1 MPPILRL
8 KSASLALGVLAAA
21 GPGLRA
27 QAPGAAADHA
37 VMLPAMVVQG
47 AAWRY
52 AHPPGFEVISLWPD
66 SRTKTFANALLSAK
80 QLFDL
85 LLPPEFQAQFSVPTA
100 YVLVPDNG
108 TESLSAPLMG
118 ELLSQATAQGA
129 ASDWQ
134 SSVRFLPNL
143 LLWDRDCLVVFVQ
156 SSPSINDANVVFS
169 LDRVELALER
179 RVPALPGWFIT
190 GFLKIYSRLDYRQGD
205 AGTGAAGWMSRD
217 LATALADDPESP
229 RQLLPLADL
238 FAGPPAGGPAEVPAR
253 ALLRREEAALF
264 IRWALDGDGAPHK
277 GTFWKFVA
285 EASAGPV
292 SEARFEALFGEDYV
306 SALNDLSDYLPWALT
321 HSLRLASA
329 PAPVDTE
336 IRMRDATPAEVG
348 RIKGDWERLE
358 MNRVAVEFPKLAPRY
373 REHAQETLKLA
384 YQENKT
390 DPGLLAVMA
399 LFNLDCGKPGQAD
412 PYLRTAASGR
422 VVRPR
427 VYYELASL
435 LFKELIRAQPDPS
448 QARLS
453 PIQAATLLGL
463 LDQARAQSP
472 ALPEVYGLYFEI
484 VEAAA
489 AQPTPALLKVFS
501 DGVKLFPENAPLI
514 YHAALMLARS
524 GAVDAANNVL
534 QKGLGVAAE
543 PALRTRMTRLQA
555 ALAPAL
561 QKQDAQ
567 PAVQ

>member
-1 MPPILRL
+1 MPPDFRL
-8 KSASLALGVLAAA
+8 KSAALALSVLAAA
-21 GPGLRA
+21 GAGLHA
-27 QAPGAAADHA
+27 QAPGAAADRA

-52 AHPPGFEVISLWPD
+52 AQPAGFEVISLWSD
-66 SRTKTFANALLSAK
+66 SRTRTFANALLSAK

-108 TESLSAPLMG
+108 TESLSAPLMA
-118 ELLSQATAQGA
+118 ELLSHAKVPGSTPDQQP
-129 ASDWQ
+129 
-134 SSVRFLPNL
+134 SVRFLPNL
-143 LLWDRDCLVVFVQ
+143 LLWDRDSLVVFVQ
-156 SSPSINDANVVFS
+156 SSPSINDGHMVFS
-169 LDRVELALER
+169 NDRVALALER
-179 RVPALPGWFIT
+179 RVPALPGWFSA
-190 GFLKIYSRLDYRQGD
+190 GFLTVYNAMEYGQDD
-205 AGTGAAGWMSRD
+205 AGIGPAGWMSRD
-217 LATALADDPESP
+217 QATALAEDPESP

-238 FAGPPAGGPAEVPAR
+238 FAGPVPGGPAEAPTR

-277 GTFWKFVA
+277 AALWKFVS

-292 SEARFEALFGEDYV
+292 SEGRFEALFGEDYV
-306 SALNDLSDYLPWALT
+306 SVLNDLSDYLPWALT
-321 HSLRLASA
+321 HSLRLTSV

-358 MNRVAVEFPKLAPRY
+358 MNRVALEFPQLAPRY
-373 REHAQETLKLA
+373 REHAQETLRLA

-399 LFNLDCGKPGQAD
+399 LFDLDCGKPGPAD
-412 PYLRTAASGR
+412 PYLRTAAAGR

-427 VYYELASL
+427 VYYELARM
-435 LFKELIRAQPDPS
+435 LFSELIKAQPDS
-448 QARLS
+448 AQAHLT

-472 ALPEVYGLYFEI
+472 ALPEVYGLYFAI
-484 VEAAA
+484 AEAAA
-489 AQPTPALLKVFS
+489 AQPTPALLNVFS
-501 DGVKLFPENAPLI
+501 DGARLFPGNAPLI
-514 YHAALMLARS
+514 YDAAVMLARS
-524 GAVDAANNVL
+524 GDIDAANNFL

-543 PALRTRMTRLQA
+543 PALRTRMARLQA

-561 QKQDAQ
+561 KSQSGP